1 MNRQQKS
8 TCQSITVCIEQA
20 VNTIK
25 QAAEANEDQ
34 SLYKIRNLD
43 LIAKEFKYHERCHK
57 DYTWKGKLSTPCLY
71 EKKGN
76 FEKVKEKEEKVLT
89 ESQAVSMCILHDL
102 YGLSTDD
109 IRYYS
114 KLKARIQSEST
125 DKLHFVFI
133 LKETT
138 PEVVIS
144 TESIKFHV
152 LLNDKGH
159 LLNQAAE
166 YLRAD
171 TEESAK
177 NWNWIEFSAQNFLTD
192 LDSITAILNHK
203 GAFLWLLTKS
213 FTEDANDVLDFSFHF
228 QTTDV
233 QFW

>member
-1 MNRQQKS
+1 MKHGIHLEPCYKKFTVILSQKNPCSQSLSPLKRTRLSGENGAKNVMSEEYSFCKMYRMNRQQKS

-109 IRYYS
+109 IRYRS

-177 NWNWIEFSAQNFLTD
+177 N
-192 LDSITAILNHK
+192 
-203 GAFLWLLTKS
+203 
-213 FTEDANDVLDFSFHF
+213 
-228 QTTDV
+228 
-233 QFW
+233 